1 MKELTLTYKQLCEN
15 FNIPYLSGNQ
25 KKYQL
30 KRLKQYFDYEKVGTK
45 YIIKN
50 IYETPPA
57 IMNNKN
63 AITMPDIRFILLSV
77 LSNADNNGHYF
88 ATNKDLLRLCYI
100 INNNYY
106 SILND
111 KNRYSPYIAHKYNL
125 DNSFINYI
133 NDTYNILKPTII
145 NALNSMVKRK
155 EILLGTG
162 YKIRQ
167 NGLIVSAVS
176 GNSLL
181 GKEIFRIQGNAM
193 KQLGVEKYSDLWG
206 KFVTKKQEYFDLCD
220 SMVYDNVH
228 NNDVWI
234 KNGWQFD
241 GFYQCYEIIL
251 NVEKIKYDLSLLID
265 AQKDLNIKINDKIHK
280 SKVLRDL
287 TYNEIDKCFYILNTH
302 KGDVDYPIVEDIKK
316 LK

>member
-1 MKELTLTYKQLCEN
+1 MNELILTYKQLCEK

-30 KRLKQYFDYEKVGTK
+30 ERLKQYFDYEKVGTK

-50 IYETPPA
+50 IYETPSE
-57 IMNNKN
+57 ILNKN

-77 LSNADNNGHYF
+77 LSDADNNGHYF

-125 DNSFINYI
+125 DDSFINYI
-133 NDTYNILKPTII
+133 NDTYNILKPTIT

-167 NGLIVSAVS
+167 NGSILCAVS
-176 GNSLL
+176 GNSEL
-181 GKEIFRIQGNAM
+181 GRELFHIQGRAM
-193 KQLGVEKYSDLWG
+193 KLLGVEKYSDLWG
-206 KFVTKKQEYFDLCD
+206 KFVAKKQEYFDLCD

-251 NVEKIKYDLSLLID
+251 NVDKIKYDLSLLMD
-265 AQKDLNIKINDKIHK
+265 AQKDLNDKINDKVHK

-287 TYNEIDKCFYILNTH
+287 TYNEIDRCFYILNTH